1 MTVKLQWMT
10 ADVRWCLCLSTERE
24 CMKKR
29 SELLYTAS
37 ILAIVL
43 SAYGCSDDSK
53 DPNCLEDGCGQGYTC
68 NSETKKCEKND
79 CKTQGCP
86 TGSTCNET
94 TGACDP
100 DATFDCRKPESSCGT
115 DEVCNESTGKCDPKP
130 AEDCTTKG
138 CADTSKVCDPNS
150 KTCVDCLTKENCNDG
165 EMCSNHTCIMP
176 ECTTHEACV
185 EKHGEGYECRNYAC
199 AKVGGAEVVKCGAL
213 TISDTSNACEK
224 TGSGNKI
231 VLRGDV
237 LAIDKTYEGGSV
249 VVDTSTGKI
258 TYVGCEP
265 DMNDA
270 VVITCPDSVISPGLI
285 NAHDH
290 IGYSNQRP
298 DKLVGDERYAHR
310 HDWRVAAKDQ
320 YTCHNANSSKNNDA
334 VEMRQLMS
342 GTTAIFGSGKMTGLT
357 RNIDKEEID
366 KRSPVTYDTFPLG
379 DSGGKM
385 VDSGCSGYKYSDD
398 LTDKNAYGPHVGE
411 GINAAALNEFRCL
424 NGESDGSKNIF
435 TDKLAVIH
443 GVAAT
448 PEIMQAMAEAGS
460 SLIWSPR
467 TNVSLYGDT
476 AQTPLYDML
485 GVNIALGTDWI
496 TSGSM
501 NMLRELQCVDF
512 LNEHYYSKHFTDYD
526 MWMMATANG
535 ASAFNLNGVIGS
547 LEKGALADIAI
558 FREKDNRKLHRAVI
572 DAQPQDVLLVML
584 GGTIAFGD
592 ENVVASSNC
601 ETVDVCGV
609 SKKAC
614 PKDTGSKYSFT
625 ELRKMTTNAADI
637 KRCNKKFDYC
647 NDMINAKYDLFFC
660 GEPEDEP
667 TCVPFRTRP
676 VDTANLNS
684 TAYSGC
690 SHELDVYDGDY
701 CDANDIDGDG
711 IPNKVDNCPNIFNP
725 IRPMD
730 NGAQSDIDEDG
741 IGDICDPYP
750 FCATNDAS
758 CPVFNAKDRDG
769 DGFENNIDKCPD
781 TPSDTNDDTD
791 GDGFGDACDPCK
803 TEADEDG
810 KGCPLELVS
819 LKSIREAH
827 IAGTLASRY
836 KTEGVVTAIANKFD
850 GTAKTGFFIQ
860 STTNDAGVM
869 VYSST
874 DAANVKVG
882 DLITIIGETDVYNGL
897 LELKPID
904 AVTVVSNNN
913 VVTPKVLTADETRA
927 NVTESGT
934 KNIYDGMLVTVN
946 NLTVKSEDKSIDK
959 GYYFVCEDASGN
971 EAYLDDYVMGTTPFN
986 AMIEMDKTYTSVTG
1000 ILVYD
1005 YKRSKIAPRSEDD
1018 LIAGQGIKAFTS
1030 SASTLDWGSD
1040 VTMTIT
1046 LSLPAEEDLDV
1057 AIACTNCADGYP
1069 TTVTVP
1075 EGETTATVTLTLASG
1090 LDEGEKATVTATYDG
1105 VSRKVEITGMD
1116 PAVAAAIASVSPE
1129 AVSVKPGASADVT
1142 VNMTKAVKTDTNISL
1157 ATDERFITV
1166 PRNVTVVSGSDTAT
1180 FKIDVA
1186 ESADVGKTANVTVG
1200 SGTEAKTVVVTVKDA
1215 ASCSEEYTLKFD
1227 DQTAGG
1233 YEKTMTKEYDNGMT
1247 VNAMAQFNDGNYKD
1261 AMVMTGNNTK
1271 QSYFEVTGL
1280 DGVCTITI
1288 DYVGYANEGGTL
1300 EVIVGDKTE
1309 TLTIEKSGTA
1319 GKQTVEFADSD
1330 ATSFKVQPTKG
1341 SAENYSNRIA
1351 INSIIW
1357 TTNK

>member
-100 DATFDCRKPESSCGT
+100 DTTFDCRKPESSCGT

-150 KTCVDCLTKENCNDG
+150 KTCVDCLTKEDCNDG

-199 AKVGGAEVVKCGAL
+199 AKVGGAEVVTCGAL

-290 IGYSNQRP
+290 ITFSNAKP
-298 DKLVGDERYAHR
+298 DSWADERFDHR
-310 HDWRVAAKDQ
+310 TDWRKRKNGHSG
-320 YTCHNANSSKNNDA
+320 HNGKSTSTNEV
-334 VEMRQLMS
+334 VELRQLMS
-342 GTTAIFGSGKMTGLT
+342 GTTAVFGSGTVNGLIH
-357 RNIDKEEID
+357 NIDKEGVGGIAA
-366 KRSPVTYDTFPLG
+366 TYETFPIGKKDVAGKVNDQG
-379 DSGGKM
+379 DGNQEK
-385 VDSGCSGYKYSDD
+385 SGCTKFQF
-398 LTDKNAYGPHVGE
+398 LTADTSKPYYGPHIGE
-411 GINAAALNEFRCL
+411 GINDVAINELRCFS
-424 NGESDGSKNIF
+424 GEGEGAKDFFNE
-435 TDKLAVIH
+435 KLAIVH
-443 GVAAT
+443 AVAAT
-448 PEIMQAMAEAGS
+448 PDVIDKMAKADTK
-460 SLIWSPR
+460 LIWSPR

-476 AQTPLYDML
+476 AVIPLFKTL
-485 GVNIALGTDWI
+485 GVTMALGTDWI
-496 TSGSM
+496 LSGSM
-501 NMLRELQCVDF
+501 NMLRELQCADF
-512 LNEHYYSKHFTDYD
+512 LNDYYYNKVLSDYD
-526 MWMMATANG
+526 LWMMATYN
-535 ASAFNLNGVIGS
+535 
-547 LEKGALADIAI
+547 GALAFGLSGIYGALKPGAIADIAMY
-558 FREKDNRKLHRAVI
+558 RTKDNRKAYRAVI
-572 DAQPQDVLLVML
+572 DAEAQDVLMVMMGGQVVYGDANLV
-584 GGTIAFGD
+584 TESD
-592 ENVVASSNC
+592 SES
-601 ETVDVCGV
+601 VDVCGV
-609 SKKAC
+609 AKKVRTKAT
-614 PKDTGSKYSFT
+614 DTKMSF
-625 ELRKMTTNAADI
+625 AQIQDA
-637 KRCNKKFDYC
+637 
-647 NDMINAKYDLFFC
+647 AKYPLFFC

-667 TCVPFRTRP
+667 TCIPMRP
-676 VDTANLNS
+676 RDVDTIKNGNGTS
-684 TAYSGC
+684 KYGVQSYQNNAYYS
-690 SHELDVYDGDY
+690 DPDDM
-701 CDANDIDGDG
+701 DGDG
-711 IPNKVDNCPNIFNP
+711 IPNDLDNCPTIFNP
-725 IRPMD
+725 VRPQYAPATKDLYDEQPDMD
-730 NGAQSDIDEDG
+730 SDG
-741 IGDICDPYP
+741 FGDACDPYP

-946 NLTVKSEDKSIDK
+946 NLTVKSEDKTIDK

-1030 SASTLDWGSD
+1030 SASTLDWGST

-1116 PAVAAAIASVSPE
+1116 PTVLAAIASVSPE
-1129 AVSVKPGASADVT
+1129 AVSIKPGASADVT
-1142 VNMTKAVKTDTNISL
+1142 VNMTKAVKEDTAISL
-1157 ATDERFITV
+1157 AADQRFITLSTS
-1166 PRNVTVVSGSDTAT
+1166 NVTVVSGSDTAT
-1180 FKIDVA
+1180 FTMNVA
-1186 ESADVGKTANVTVG
+1186 ENATVGATANVTVG

-1215 ASCSEEYTLKFD
+1215 ASCSNEYTLTFD